1 MELTKSLMISAAGM
15 RVQGIR
21 MRIVAENIA
30 NSNSVSDTPTS
41 DAYRRKTITFK
52 NTLDKALGIETVQV
66 HKVGVDRSP
75 FGLRY
80 DPTHPGANAEGY
92 VRLPNVNGM
101 MEMMDMREAQRT
113 YEANLAAIE
122 AARSMLSGTID
133 LIR

>member
-1 MELTKSLMISAAGM
+1 
-15 RVQGIR
+15 

-41 DAYRRKTITFK
+41 DAYRRKTINFK

-66 HKVGVDRSP
+66 HKVDVDRSP

-122 AARSMLSGTID
+122 AARSMISGTID